1 VCSFSNITSLRNR
14 SLLFVK
20 HFNSSYPHK
29 DVPNK
34 ATIHRLVTKFRDTGS
49 VYPWQIFIQWRNVR
63 NYGFTDFKQC
73 VSYKNEIWPQ
83 EFDIAIDFVAVCV
96 KVFMCIVV
104 TVAFKMER
112 PIYSPRY
119 GSLEVFHGAEKS
131 SFLPLLQ
138 YSSSGDKVVV
148 TTWSYITLF
157 LHGLV
162 CLMHVPVSKSSFQSL
177 GFSFIFI
184 RHVYNQCCDR
194 SPFSPV

>member
-1 VCSFSNITSLRNR
+1 VCSFSNITSHRNR

-20 HFNSSYPHK
+20 HFNNSYPHK

-34 ATIHRLVTKFRDTGS
+34 TTIHRLVTGS
-49 VYPWQIFIQWRNVR
+49 VYPWRNIR
-63 NYGFTDFKQC
+63 NYGCTDFKQC

-83 EFDIAIDFVAVCV
+83 EFDIAIDFVALCV

-112 PIYSPRY
+112 PIYSPWY

-131 SFLPLLQ
+131 SFFPPLQ
-138 YSSSGDKVVV
+138 YSSSGDRVVV

-177 GFSFIFI
+177 GFSP
-184 RHVYNQCCDR
+184 VSVR
-194 SPFSPV
+194 SSHL